1 MADANQAKI
10 AIPFTRILPTP
21 IITARATCMANKV
34 IAWRYGLHKID
45 MTVAPTSDMVT
56 QDALLCC
63 SCPHKV
69 HLSLLRSGQTRMGEG
84 RIAKDLLNGELKT
97 GKRKTSRPLPPF
109 KDACK
114 RHLNAADVPTEY
126 RQKGAVWKSA
136 LHTGEKRSQ
145 VKRLNHWRK
154 GNINTT
160 I

>member
-1 MADANQAKI
+1 
-10 AIPFTRILPTP
+10 
-21 IITARATCMANKV
+21 
-34 IAWRYGLHKID
+34 
-45 MTVAPTSDMVT
+45 
-56 QDALLCC
+56 
-63 SCPHKV
+63 
-69 HLSLLRSGQTRMGEG
+69 MGEG